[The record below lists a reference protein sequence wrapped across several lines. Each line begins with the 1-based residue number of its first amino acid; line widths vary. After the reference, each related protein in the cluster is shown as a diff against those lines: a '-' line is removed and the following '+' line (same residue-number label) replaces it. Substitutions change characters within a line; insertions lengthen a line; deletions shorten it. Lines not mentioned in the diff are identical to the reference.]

1 MDNAIFFNP
10 SPHRQMST
18 PETLDWLA
26 IAQTERHDL
35 ISELQRQLGLNPAQK
50 NEAMRCAVAWL
61 LRGSRR
67 AYAHA
72 RARANAM
79 RRFLEVHRDL
89 LLAAKEQIEESER
102 DDRRQDAAL
111 WRETTRCAA
120 RERSIRCQH
129 AARASAAAAAHGAD
143 ATAATS
149 FGSTTWDKALELVG
163 ALPRPAAGPRSSS
176 VSRAFTETLKKAH
189 EAMDKGQL
197 GGAPA

>member
-1 MDNAIFFNP
+1 MPFFFQSLPAPPNVDARNARLAR
-10 SPHRQMST
+10 HRADGKAR
-18 PETLDWLA
+18 PDKRAAAPAGLA
-26 IAQTERHDL
+26 PCAEERGD
-35 ISELQRQLGLNPAQK
+35 AV
-50 NEAMRCAVAWL
+50 RCHVVWP
-61 LRGSRR
+61 LRGARH

-72 RARANAM
+72 RAHANAM

-111 WRETTRCAA
+111 WRETTRRAA

-143 ATAATS
+143 ATTAS

-189 EAMDKGQL
+189 EATDKGQL